1 MNRQDIKINGAD
13 FVRAQLDLDE
23 IMNDQLLNQTR
34 TAVQEMMSDYK
45 RNTPKKSEK
54 ESFIRN
60 TFADALSEK
69 HIKDEIKEAKSE
81 SSKND
86 LDEITA
92 EWVKEWHR
100 EKQSLGKK
108 SKEEEERKDFI
119 CCALENKT
127 DEELQTVASEENK
140 NKSKVRSLYIRY
152 ISLSAAAIL
161 GAFILIRTLAPV
173 NPEKLYESYYT
184 PYKALSPVSRGENG
198 AASMLYSSGIKL
210 YNAGDYAGAASSFA
224 EASVKDPSYGSP
236 MFFLGLTDLALG
248 NFDGAIEN
256 LDMSVIKGDEYQKE
270 ALWYMGLAYLKKGEK
285 AQASEC
291 FEKLSE
297 KNGYYSERSE
307 ELLRRLK

>member
-23 IMNDQLLNQTR
+23 IMNDRLLNETR
-34 TAVQEMMSDYK
+34 TAVQEMISDYK
-45 RNTPKKSEK
+45 RNTPKKSEN

-69 HIKDEIKEAKSE
+69 HIKDEIKEVKSE

-100 EKQSLGKK
+100 EKQSLGKSNK
-108 SKEEEERKDFI
+108 AEEERKDFI
-119 CCALENKT
+119 SSALENKT
-127 DEELQTVASEENK
+127 EEELQTVVSEKNK
-140 NKSKVRSLYIRY
+140 NRSKVRSLYIRY
-152 ISLSAAAIL
+152 ISLSAAAVL

-173 NPEKLYESYYT
+173 DPEKLYESYYT
-184 PYKALSPVSRGENG
+184 PYKALSPVSRGDNG
-198 AASMLYSSGIKL
+198 TASTLYSSGINL
-210 YNAGDYAGAASSFA
+210 YNAGNYAGAASSFS
-224 EASVKDPSYGSP
+224 EAIKKDPSYGSP
-236 MFFLGLTDLALG
+236 IFFLGLAELALG
-248 NFDGAIEN
+248 NFDGAIKN
-256 LDMSVIKGDEYQKE
+256 LDISVMQGNEYQKE

-285 AQASEC
+285 AKASEC
-291 FEKLSE
+291 FKKLSE